1 MDLNKM
7 DHSEK
12 WKNYHFLKINELQ
25 NKTVIKFVEQ
35 IFKKTIVL
43 QNRQIFEKKQPL
55 FWTNDFI

>member
-1 MDLNKM
+1 MKKL
-7 DHSEK
+7 SL
-12 WKNYHFLKINELQ
+12 FLKIKELQ

-55 FWTNDFI
+55 F